1 MFRLPFAPTR
11 SMNGVLQN
19 GADERTHHHDE
30 RRSHH
35 RRRNRR
41 RYATGCRCYA
51 TGRRCCAFARQGD
64 HQGQP
69 EEGRAQ
75 GQNGREG
82 RRQREDGSW
91 PTGRKRPLSRPRP
104 AAKVRKPEARDGSK
118 KSAVIELLRR
128 KEGATAAEIAKV
140 TKWQAHSIRG
150 FISGTISKKMKLA
163 VESVRNEQ
171 GERVYK
177 VK

>member
-1 MFRLPFAPTR
+1 MGC
-11 SMNGVLQN
+11 SN
-19 GADERTHHHDE
+19 GADERTYNHDE

-35 RRRNRR
+35 RRRHRR
-41 RYATGCRCYA
+41 RYS
-51 TGRRCCAFARQGD
+51 TGRRCCARDRQGD

-75 GQNGREG
+75 GKNGAKPAAAKTAPAPK
-82 RRQREDGSW
+82 QA
-91 PTGRKRPLSRPRP
+91 KP
-104 AAKVRKPEARDGSK
+104 AAKARKPEARDGSK

-128 KEGATAAEIAKV
+128 KDGATAAEIAKV

-171 GERVYK
+171 GERVYR

>member
-1 MFRLPFAPTR
+1 MTNAEATTAGNAAVTPQGAAVAPR
-11 SMNGVLQN
+11 
-19 GADERTHHHDE
+19 
-30 RRSHH
+30 
-35 RRRNRR
+35 
-41 RYATGCRCYA
+41 
-51 TGRRCCAFARQGD
+51 ARQGD

-75 GQNGREG
+75 GQ
-82 RRQREDGSW
+82 
-91 PTGRKRPLSRPRP
+91 TGTKP
-104 AAKVRKPEARDGSK
+104 AAKARKPEARDGSK

-140 TKWQAHSIRG
+140 TKWQPHTIRG
-150 FISGTISKKMKLA
+150 FVSGTISKKMKLA